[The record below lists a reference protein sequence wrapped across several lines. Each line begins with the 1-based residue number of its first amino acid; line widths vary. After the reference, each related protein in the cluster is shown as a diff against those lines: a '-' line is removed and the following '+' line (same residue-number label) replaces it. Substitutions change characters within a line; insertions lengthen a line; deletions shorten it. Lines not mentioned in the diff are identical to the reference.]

1 MWASDRRTCHTDAA
15 AKHPHGHDGGPS
27 GLRLSRR
34 EPWAACAESLRT
46 RLGLK
51 EVVT

>member
-1 MWASDRRTCHTDAA
+1 MLPPNIRTDTTAA
-15 AKHPHGHDGGPS
+15 RVVS
-27 GLRLSRR
+27 GCPVG